1 MNAEVAAKGIE
12 KRVKEMLKT
21 VADQWGWFLALG
33 IVLIVVGLTAIIFP
47 LTMTLAAEQFF
58 GWLILLS
65 GVAQSV
71 HAFRV
76 KSWGGFLLDL
86 LIGVLYVLAGI
97 ALVSAPLTGMFTLT
111 LLLIAL
117 FVATGL
123 FEGALAFRLR
133 PASGWGWVLASG
145 IASLAVGLLIW
156 AELPSSALWAIGLL
170 IGIKFIMGGW
180 SFVSMALTG
189 RRLGAAR

>member
-1 MNAEVAAKGIE
+1 MNAEVTAKGME
-12 KRVKEMLKT
+12 KRVKEMLQT
-21 VADQWGWFLALG
+21 VADEWGWFLALG
-33 IVLIVVGLTAIIFP
+33 IVLIVVGLIAIIFP

-65 GVAQSV
+65 GGAQAV

-76 KSWGGFLLDL
+76 KSWGGFFLDL

-133 PASGWGWVLASG
+133 PAAGWGWVLASAV
-145 IASLAVGLLIW
+145 ASLAVGLLIW
-156 AELPSSALWAIGLL
+156 AKLPSSALWALGLL

-180 SFVSMALTG
+180 SFVNMALSS
-189 RRLGAAR
+189 RHYK